1 MAKKAQ
7 EAKINELLTRGV
19 EAVYPSLEKFRQV
32 LQSGRR
38 LIVYLGIDPTA
49 FSLHIGHVI
58 QLQKLRQFQQLGHQV
73 ILLIGDFTGMI
84 GDPTDKT
91 AARVR
96 LTRDQVRA
104 NARDYVNQAS
114 AILDFQ
120 DPENPALVKYNSEWL
135 AKLTFEDVVELAAEV
150 TVQQMLQ
157 RSMFQERLKKEK
169 PIWLHEF
176 LYPLMQGYDSV
187 AMKVDVEIGGSDQI
201 FNMLVGS
208 DLVRRHLHKQKYV
221 VANRLLTNPQGE
233 KWGKT
238 SGHTDIVWLKD
249 SPLEMFQKIMLWPD
263 AMAPLGFEL
272 CTYRPMA
279 EVKALEEQYHDNPLG
294 LKEELAFEIVKE
306 LKGERAAREARES
319 YHQPE
324 KAAVPLLTVKRNE
337 AGDLPHLLAKIGL
350 AKSVKAARRL
360 LAQGGVKVDG
370 QVAQDIALP
379 TKDTFLVQVGKKIT
393 QRRRVNLKG

>member
-1 MAKKAQ
+1 MEKEEK

-19 EAVYPSLEKFRQV
+19 EAVYPSPEAFRQA
-32 LQSGRR
+32 LQSGRQLR
-38 LIVYLGIDPTA
+38 VYLGIDPTA
-49 FSLHIGHVI
+49 PSLHIGHVI

-96 LTRDQVRA
+96 LTHDQVRA
-104 NARDYVNQAS
+104 NARDYVKQAS
-114 AILDFQ
+114 AILNFQ
-120 DPENPALVKYNSEWL
+120 DSKNPALVKYNSEWL
-135 AKLTFEDVVELAAEV
+135 AKLTFADVVELAAEV

-208 DLVRRHLHKQKYV
+208 DFVRRHLHKQKYV

-249 SPLEMFQKIMLWPD
+249 SPLEMFQKVMLWPD

-272 CTYRPMA
+272 CTYRPMT
-279 EVKALEEQYHDNPLG
+279 EVKALEKQYQDNPLG

-306 LKGERAAREARES
+306 LKGERVAREAREG

-324 KAAVPLLTVKRNE
+324 KAVIPSLTIRRSE
-337 AGDLPHLLAKIGL
+337 ANDLPHLLVKIGL
-350 AKSVKAARRL
+350 VKSVKAARRL
-360 LAQGGVKVDG
+360 LAQGGVKVNG
-370 QVAQDIALP
+370 RVAQDVTLP
-379 TKDTFLVQVGKKIT
+379 FQKTFLVQVGKKIT
-393 QRRRVNLKG
+393 QRHKVRLQP